1 MYQAVILPKALDNLS
16 KLDKTTSKRI
26 VERIEWLSENTNA
39 ISPLPLKSKLSG
51 FFKLRVGDWRVI
63 YEINHKE
70 KTLYIHK
77 VGHRREI
84 YQ

>member
-26 VERIEWLSENTNA
+26 VERIEWLSEHIEA

-63 YEINHKE
+63 YEIEHKE